1 MGLVPFLAAITARV
15 WTDSPLKGE
24 LSSRA
29 AVISE
34 VLRCPAVLVPTSTHG
49 VCLGPLAS
57 SCDAVSK
64 PSDFHTGVLLR
75 GWLRWARLLAEVEP
89 RRRVQETGTES
100 WHLLSWQA
108 RGAWTT
114 TICCT

>member
-34 VLRCPAVLVPTSTHG
+34 VLRCCVFLPPHTVY
-49 VCLGPLAS
+49 AS
-57 SCDAVSK
+57 GQVAACVR
-64 PSDFHTGVLLR
+64 P
-75 GWLRWARLLAEVEP
+75 
-89 RRRVQETGTES
+89 
-100 WHLLSWQA
+100 
-108 RGAWTT
+108 
-114 TICCT
+114 